1 MPARF
6 KTFKALLGDSVDRPS
21 EKPLFVEPC
30 DQPNFFEAC
39 HPPAQR
45 AHDHGEHL
53 VRQQLAELIETK
65 CTRIPDMEQNRHIAC
80 FGERNIALVIPHWS
94 APAATSLSRIR
105 HWLRS
110 TRHRPRSL
118 STQSWSPKSNIAS
131 YLSPR
136 RLIEMGLTP

>member
-1 MPARF
+1 MPARLETF
-6 KTFKALLGDSVDRPS
+6 KTLLSDSVDRPT

-65 CTRIPDMEQNRHIAC
+65 CTRIPDMEQNWHIAC
-80 FGERNIALVIPHWS
+80 F
-94 APAATSLSRIR
+94 
-105 HWLRS
+105 
-110 TRHRPRSL
+110 
-118 STQSWSPKSNIAS
+118 
-131 YLSPR
+131 
-136 RLIEMGLTP
+136 